1 MILYLTPEQ
10 VLFIHNLVVQKTGG
24 SHGVRDLSMLLSA
37 LGRPQASFDGRDLY
51 EDLFLKAA
59 ALLDSLIRKH
69 PFVDGN
75 KRVAIVSTALFLQ
88 KNGYSLSVDNEELV
102 QFALDCAQS
111 KNSLK
116 EITTWI
122 ERNTEPIF

>member
-10 VLFIHNLVVQKTGG
+10 ILFIHNLVVQKTGG

-116 EITTWI
+116 EITTWL

>member
-51 EDLFLKAA
+51 EDLFIKAA
-59 ALLDSLIRKH
+59 ELLDSLIRNH

-75 KRVAIVSTALFLQ
+75 KRVTIVSTALFLQ

>member
-51 EDLFLKAA
+51 EDLFIKAA
-59 ALLDSLIRKH
+59 ALLDSLIRNH

-75 KRVAIVSTALFLQ
+75 KRVTIVSTALFLQ

-116 EITTWI
+116 EITTWL